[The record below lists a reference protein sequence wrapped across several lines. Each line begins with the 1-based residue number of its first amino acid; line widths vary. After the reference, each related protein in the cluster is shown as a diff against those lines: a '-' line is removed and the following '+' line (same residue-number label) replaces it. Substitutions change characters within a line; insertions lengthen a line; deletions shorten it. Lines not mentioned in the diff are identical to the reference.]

1 MFLGATKYDILS
13 YLVGAK
19 ERIVT
24 PDDSYTFKFSLPSTF
39 EPTSMERITN
49 NGNRKIT
56 NISNS
61 INYNEIKSSEI
72 EKCMTSI
79 ERNDSG
85 VGSETSK
92 TSRTKYQ
99 PTKVENKTIPPI
111 HLCEDCG
118 MYAYSFIFS

>member
-24 PDDSYTFKFSLPSTF
+24 PDDSYTFKFSFPSTF

-49 NGNRKIT
+49 IDNRKIT
-56 NISNS
+56 NVPSSN
-61 INYNEIKSSEI
+61 NYSEIKSSEI
-72 EKCMTSI
+72 EKCMTNI

-99 PTKVENKTIPPI
+99 PTKVENKTILPI

-118 MYAYSFIFS
+118 MYAYSSIFS